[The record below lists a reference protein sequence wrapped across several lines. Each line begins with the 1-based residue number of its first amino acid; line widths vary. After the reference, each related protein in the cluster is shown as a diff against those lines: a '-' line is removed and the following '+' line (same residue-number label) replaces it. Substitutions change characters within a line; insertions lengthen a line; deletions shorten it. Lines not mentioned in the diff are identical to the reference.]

1 MRRTLRL
8 GKDAR
13 RKVHSPPASD
23 RSGRSASRA
32 AAAAAG
38 AAAATTSS
46 AAATSASEQ
55 QGWAAAAAAAASWR
69 SMAAWATDGSHTCP
83 ASAFCTRSHG
93 AGRDASQ
100 PHGDAS
106 AVASLCPAS
115 GTPRGIPTARASI
128 PSYAPPPPPPPPASL
143 ARDSPPPP
151 PLPPASL
158 ARDSAAAVRESGRPW
173 QLRPATQ
180 AEADAQ
186 LAATLA
192 LSMEFLLDV
201 NAQP

>member
-128 PSYAPPPPPPPPASL
+128 PSYAPS
-143 ARDSPPPP
+143 SH
-151 PLPPASL
+151 
-158 ARDSAAAVRESGRPW
+158 SAAAGVAGAGLSSSSS
-173 QLRPATQ
+173 
-180 AEADAQ
+180 
-186 LAATLA
+186 AAAGVAGAGLCSRGA
-192 LSMEFLLDV
+192 
-201 NAQP
+201 